1 MLDIVN
7 ELDLNGKNVST
18 DNVVL
23 PSVSAR
29 EDWLRKGLG
38 LGPDL
43 TEEEIQM

>member
-7 ELDLNGKNVST
+7 QLDLNGKDVSA